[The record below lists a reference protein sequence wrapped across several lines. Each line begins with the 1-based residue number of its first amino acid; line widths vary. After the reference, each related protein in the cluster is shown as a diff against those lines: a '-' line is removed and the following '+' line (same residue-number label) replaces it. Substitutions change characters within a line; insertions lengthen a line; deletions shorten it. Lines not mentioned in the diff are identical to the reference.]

1 VLRISHDQRERHQRR
16 RAAHGRAK
24 PRLPSPTTPYPD
36 GHGFHHQVDLVGG
49 PFEGSIIATSYEGWR
64 ALGSFHRELV
74 ALYRSLK
81 GEVHLPRSYENLRVS
96 LKGDGLGHM
105 TVQADAL
112 AGDCMDTRLSFNFR
126 IDQTQLSDV
135 IADVERLF
143 LEPARKDR

>member
-1 VLRISHDQRERHQRR
+1 MTKESDTKESDGVLLTD
-16 RAAHGRAK
+16 GRSRVFLH
-24 PRLPSPTTPYPD
+24 PPTPYRD

-49 PFEGSIIATSYEGWR
+49 PFEGSIIATSYEGSR
-64 ALGSFHRELV
+64 TLGSFHRELV

-81 GEVHLPRSYENLRVS
+81 GEAHLPRSYENLRVS

-112 AGDCMDTRLSFNFR
+112 AGDCMETRLSFNFR
-126 IDQTQLSDV
+126 IDQTQLLDV

-143 LEPARKDR
+143 LEPAREDR